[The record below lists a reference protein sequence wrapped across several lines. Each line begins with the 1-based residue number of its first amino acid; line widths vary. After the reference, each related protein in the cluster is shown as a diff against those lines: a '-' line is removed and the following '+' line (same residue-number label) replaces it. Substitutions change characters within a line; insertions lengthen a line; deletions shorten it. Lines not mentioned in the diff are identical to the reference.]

1 MTNRRLPTTTYG
13 YTPPPD
19 ARADGWRC
27 FNDDCH
33 AGGGPAPRRWP
44 AACPECGGTID
55 PTFEEPWRHDAEG
68 VQLAHQHR
76 TSARATDREFA
87 GAYLYSWRYKDAL
100 LRRDMTRFSA
110 VKKEFG
116 LLLGELSQRADRWA
130 FQMALTGTAW
140 DAVSVADLDFAA
152 DLLQA
157 WHPAI
162 HTDDVEEN
170 NQTRTEARSFVGA
183 CIRYLEHPESIGHAR
198 EQDVLAVMNDV
209 KKRAWEI
216 LNTSHKDG
224 LDRIHHLRA
233 KVAEVT
239 RIDQQDRDRI
249 STVAFHAP
257 LPHPSAKDWAIAG
270 RPQAPVQQHL
280 EAIATT
286 ITDAGSRKSDK
297 DLAAAFDALTAILSG
312 PPDEP
317 TAHWAAVLLTDAAVL
332 LADVHD
338 DAAKLFTA
346 ADLLTAQRGSS
357 RLWGTTT
364 GLAHLLRAHGHI
376 ALMHNDPGNHE
387 QHARAAQAALHEA
400 KHLDRTAVRPI
411 LPAVQAVH
419 GLLIVQ
425 LAQVNGEPDLH
436 RWISNGIAE
445 CRVGRNAVAGLWRKT
460 SGADIALARLLVWRA
475 LLVDG
480 NPADRLADAQEAAQL
495 ARRWSRPGQPGPTS
509 AQVVHN
515 EALRAQDAL
524 AGGADPAKRAKN
536 WRTAVTKAGY
546 APTAMRMRLAVAW
559 VSWAV
564 ETDNPAFAAE
574 AYEHLMSLIPLE
586 AAARYRPEARQKV
599 LSAAQEHTEE
609 AGYWLARAGRYR
621 EAVVALETGRAISL
635 SHLTS
640 WDSLDLAARLERA
653 GQSSLVAEYRGA
665 LADLAAAER
674 TSTGVEGPDSP
685 LQRAWVRARAVAD
698 RIAGVTGRHP
708 LTSGTTY
715 ADIVQINDDGAVI
728 YIAGAK
734 ASGYALVV
742 AGRHDPQYIH
752 LPEASRGAI
761 EKLVQSMLPGD
772 TDKRPNPFSI
782 TDGLRQLAEMGIREI
797 LLFHARGRAVTLVP
811 VGQLSLIPLH
821 ATSDQRGNYLGDYS
835 AIRYAPNVRTLL
847 RCRET
852 ARSLPDRQ
860 LRLLAVNVPEAY
872 GGRAKRL
879 ANVARETAE
888 INRIWVGHG
897 RNGRVVDDCT
907 WEDFR
912 RTASDYSVWHIAS
925 HGATSPHGPSGSRI
939 YFADAE
945 VTLERMAAE
954 LHAGPRRL
962 AVLSAC
968 ESHLTSAAVPNEVVG
983 LPAMLLQLGFS
994 GVVATAWQVNDVA
1007 TTFLMTHFYGSLSRG
1022 DVPPVA
1028 ALNLAQKWMRTA
1040 TREQL
1045 AQVVP
1050 GLSIGGGGG
1059 EHPYANPYY
1068 WAAFAYTGA

>member
-19 ARADGWRC
+19 ARAEGWRC

-33 AGGGPAPRRWP
+33 AGDWPALRRWP
-44 AACPECGGTID
+44 AACPECGGTVD

-68 VQLAHQHR
+68 VQLAHQHQ
-76 TSARATDREFA
+76 TSARATDRELA

-100 LRRDMTRFSA
+100 LRRDMARLTA

-116 LLLGELSQRADRWA
+116 LLLDELPQRADRWA

-140 DAVSVADLDFAA
+140 HAASVADLDFAA

-170 NQTRTEARSFVGA
+170 NQTRTEARSFIGA
-183 CIRYLEHPESIGHAR
+183 CIRYLEHPESIGHAW
-198 EQDVLAVMNDV
+198 EQDVFAVMDDI
-209 KKRAWEI
+209 KERAWEI
-216 LNTSHKDG
+216 LNTDQKDAI
-224 LDRIHHLRA
+224 DRIRHMRA
-233 KVAEVT
+233 RAAEVM
-239 RIDQQDRDRI
+239 RIDQQDRDHI

-257 LPHPSAKDWAIAG
+257 LPHPSAKDWAVAG
-270 RPQAPVQQHL
+270 RPQAPVRQHL

-286 ITDAGSRKSDK
+286 VTDARSGRSDK
-297 DLAAAFDALTAILSG
+297 DLTAAFDALAAILSG
-312 PPDEP
+312 RPDEP
-317 TAHWAAVLLTDAAVL
+317 TTHWAAVLLTDAAVL

-338 DAAKLFTA
+338 DDAKLFTA
-346 ADLLTAQRGSS
+346 ADLLTAQRGSA

-376 ALMHNDPGNHE
+376 ALMHNDPSNHE
-387 QHARAAQAALHEA
+387 QHTRAAQSALNEA
-400 KHLDRTAVRPI
+400 KCVDLAAARPI

-425 LAQVNGEPDLH
+425 LAQLKGEPDLH

-445 CRVGRNAVAGLWRKT
+445 CRAGRDAVAGLWRKT

-475 LLVDG
+475 LLVDEH
-480 NPADRLADAQEAAQL
+480 PADRLADAQEAARL
-495 ARRWSRPGQPGPTS
+495 ARRWSRPGQPGATS

-524 AGGADPAKRAKN
+524 AGGADSAKRAKN
-536 WRTAVTKAGY
+536 WRTAVANAGY

-559 VSWAV
+559 VAWAV
-564 ETDNPAFAAE
+564 ETDTPAFAAE

-640 WDSLDLAARLERA
+640 WDNPDLAARLERA
-653 GQSSLVAEYRGA
+653 GHSGLVAEYRGA

-674 TSTGVEGPDSP
+674 TSTGAEGPDSP
-685 LQRAWVRARAVAD
+685 FQRAWARARAVAD
-698 RIAGVTGRHP
+698 RIADVTGRHP

-715 ADIVQINDDGAVI
+715 ADIVQASDDGAVI

-734 ASGYALVV
+734 AGGYALVV
-742 AGRHDPQYIH
+742 AGGHDPQYIH
-752 LPEASRGAI
+752 LPEAGRGEI
-761 EKLVQSMLPGD
+761 KKLVRDMLPGEAD
-772 TDKRPNPFSI
+772 ERPYPFSI
-782 TDGLRQLAEMGIREI
+782 NDGLRKLAEKGIRDI
-797 LLFHARGRAVTLVP
+797 LLFHARGRVVTLVP

-852 ARSLPDRQ
+852 ARSLLDQQ
-860 LRLLAVNVPEAY
+860 LRLLAVNVPEAH
-872 GGRAKRL
+872 GGQAQRL
-879 ANVARETAE
+879 AYVARETAE

-897 RNGRVVDDCT
+897 RDGRVVDDCT
-907 WEDFR
+907 WEEFR
-912 RTASDYSVWHIAS
+912 RAAGDYSVWHIAS

-945 VTLERMAAE
+945 VTLEQMAAE
-954 LHAGPRRL
+954 LRAGPRRL

-968 ESHLTSAAVPNEVVG
+968 ESHLTGAAVPNEVVG
-983 LPAMLLQLGFS
+983 LPTMLLQLGFS

-1007 TTFLMTHFYGSLSRG
+1007 TTFLMTHFYGFLSRG

-1028 ALNLAQKWMRTA
+1028 ALNLAQKWLRTA
-1040 TREQL
+1040 TRDEL

-1050 GLSIGGGGG
+1050 GLRIGGGGG